1 MGGSVRVIIADDQPI
16 SREGLQRIFERESDI
31 EIVGVVRSAGDVLPQ
46 VREKTPDVLLLD
58 LKWHLDDQAMNDV
71 IAQLC
76 RERPDISIV
85 GLTAYEG
92 LIKQA
97 KAAGA
102 KWAVTKDIGKGELVA
117 LIRAASGAVG
127 PRELEKA
134 ESALR
139 RLRGIKTGQQH
150 ATPYEKDVY
159 IILKTVLRPH
169 LTDPRF
175 QARTFGGARRRDI
188 LFANYSSHPF
198 WQRMSQRHDATL
210 VIFEIKNT
218 KRLDARYV
226 DQMASYLTPGV
237 GRLGFLVGR
246 IPADESLIQHA
257 LNEFKNNRRVI
268 LSLCDDDLEAL
279 LVLKETKGEATGLIR
294 KRYDD
299 FMVLT

>member
-1 MGGSVRVIIADDQPI
+1 MLAEFCQSTR
-16 SREGLQRIFERESDI
+16 
-31 EIVGVVRSAGDVLPQ
+31 IVGTVRSAGDVLPQ
-46 VREKTPDVLLLD
+46 VREKSPDVLLLD
-58 LKWHLDDQAMNDV
+58 IKWHQDDQAMNDV

-76 RERPDISIV
+76 QEHPSTSII

-92 LIKQA
+92 LIERA

-102 KWAVTKDIGKGELVA
+102 KWAITKDIGKDELIA
-117 LIRAASGAVG
+117 LIRAASGAIG
-127 PRELEKA
+127 PGELEEAK
-134 ESALR
+134 SALQH
-139 RLRGIKTGQQH
+139 LRSIKTGQRY

-159 IILKTVLRPH
+159 IILKTALHPH

-188 LFANYSSHPF
+188 LFSNYSSHLF
-198 WQRMSQRHDATL
+198 WQRISQRHDATL
-210 VIFEIKNT
+210 IVFETKNT
-218 KRLDARYV
+218 KRLDVRYI
-226 DQMASYLTPGV
+226 DQMAGYLTPGV

-246 IPADESLIQHA
+246 IPAEEPLIQHT

-268 LSLCDDDLEAL
+268 LFLCDDDLDEMLA
-279 LVLKETKGEATGLIR
+279 LKERKGEPTDLIR